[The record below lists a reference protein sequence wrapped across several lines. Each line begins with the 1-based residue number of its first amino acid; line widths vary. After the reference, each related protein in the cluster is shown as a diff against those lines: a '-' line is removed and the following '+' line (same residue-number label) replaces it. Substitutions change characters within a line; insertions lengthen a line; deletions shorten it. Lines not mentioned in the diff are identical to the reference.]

1 MKAHV
6 GECRDYLQT
15 FCMSRPDDY
24 PYHASN
30 YHTFLVLHL
39 DYLRKKLDVAKK
51 SKTVSYVDDTVDLLQ
66 YRLSNETI
74 IVRINLPKFTANAHM
89 QFYKRYA
96 AKSTIEKTNSDLVRF
111 IDSDSTVNV
120 VLSLGDE
127 EHNLVAYI
135 KVFDMNADT
144 VGSNLP
150 FQLKLRWRLH
160 LVDWNFDM
168 IVSNYALESLI
179 GLAEMGHPFIL
190 KLPIGSV
197 HNDDNDLKRKASEN
211 DRENPK
217 KRCVGNL

>member
-1 MKAHV
+1 M
-6 GECRDYLQT
+6 
-15 FCMSRPDDY
+15 
-24 PYHASN
+24 N
-30 YHTFLVLHL
+30 
-39 DYLRKKLDVAKK
+39 
-51 SKTVSYVDDTVDLLQ
+51 
-66 YRLSNETI
+66 
-74 IVRINLPKFTANAHM
+74 
-89 QFYKRYA
+89 
-96 AKSTIEKTNSDLVRF
+96 TNSDLTRF
-111 IDSDSTVNV
+111 IDSTVNV

-160 LVDWNFDM
+160 LIDWNFDM
-168 IVSNYALESLI
+168 IVSNNGLESLI

-197 HNDDNDLKRKASEN
+197 HNDNDLKRKASEN
-211 DRENPK
+211 DGENPK